1 MNSLLVN
8 PRGSQPIRAFRMLL
22 AISLLFAWWLSPAAA
37 QSERAITIG
46 LNSTLESMDVHSAIG
61 PNVIGTRVY
70 GLFHDTLLQTGHSGE
85 LEPVL
90 ATSYDNDGLDW
101 RFSLRE
107 GVVFHDGTT
116 MTAGDV
122 VYSFG
127 RLLDPANEA
136 SNFGQDLQRFV
147 SGIEATGPME
157 VTISTHNLDPLLPLR
172 VASYWASIVPAE
184 ATEAMDEATRISTP
198 LGAGPYKI
206 VEFVFGDRMVLGRHD
221 EYWGGRP
228 AASEIVL
235 RFITEDATRIAAL
248 QSGDVDLIT
257 QAPVDQI
264 ESLQAVGGF
273 IVSGAET
280 NNHMAVN
287 FNTVKGPTAD
297 VYIRRAMSLAI
308 DRELIVQ
315 ELWQGLSTVPPD
327 YMFPGAFGHDP
338 DFPGFEYDPE
348 TAREL
353 VAESDYDGRPINFQA
368 TAGYYANTDVIMPV
382 MARMWEDI
390 GLNINYEP
398 MEGSAFLDLYFA
410 GDIMTNLQ
418 QFNGAGDGQQFFQ
431 TWAVENIWRP
441 NYYQPAPEYDQ
452 HFAAIAQSVDAEE
465 RYAGL
470 QALKALFDA
479 DVPVAPIYRNIDIY
493 AFSDALDW
501 KPGPGFIMNLRPD
514 NLSFAD

>member
-1 MNSLLVN
+1 MNGLLFVK
-8 PRGSQPIRAFRMLL
+8 RRSRLKRLIVMTLGVCLLL
-22 AISLLFAWWLSPAAA
+22 ALWPSPLSA
-37 QSERAITIG
+37 QSDRTITIG
-46 LNSTLESMDVHSAIG
+46 LNSVLESMDVHTAIG
-61 PNVIGTRVY
+61 PNVIGTRIY

-90 ATSYDNDGLDW
+90 ATAYDNDGLEW

-107 GVVFHDGTT
+107 GVVFHDGTM
-116 MTAGDV
+116 MTADDV
-122 VYSFG
+122 LYSFG

-157 VTISTHNLDPLLPLR
+157 VTITTHNLDPLLPLR
-172 VASYWASIVPAE
+172 VASYWASIVPA
-184 ATEAMDEATRISTP
+184 ASTEAMDEASRMSVP
-198 LGAGPYKI
+198 LGAGPYSI
-206 VEFVFGDRMVLGRHD
+206 VEFVAGDRMVLERHD
-221 EYWGGRP
+221 AYWGGTP

-248 QSGDVDLIT
+248 QAGDVDLIT
-257 QAPVDQI
+257 QVPVDQI
-264 ESLQAVGGF
+264 DSLRAAGGF
-273 IVSGAET
+273 TVSSAVT

-297 VYIRRAMSLAI
+297 VNIRRAMSLAI
-308 DRELIVQ
+308 DRDLIVQ

-338 DFPGFEYDPE
+338 EFPGFAYDPE
-348 TAREL
+348 AAREL
-353 VAESDYDGRPINFQA
+353 VANSDYDGTPINFQA

-382 MARMWEDI
+382 MAQMWQDI

-441 NYYQPAPEYDQ
+441 NYYQPAPAYDEL
-452 HFAAIAQSVDAEE
+452 FGAIAQSVDVDE

-470 QALKALFDA
+470 QSMKALFDA

-493 AFSDALDW
+493 AFSDSLDW
-501 KPGPGFIMNLRPD
+501 RPGPGFIMNLRPD

>member
-1 MNSLLVN
+1 MNSPLQIPRRSQFKRVFVPLLTVCL
-8 PRGSQPIRAFRMLL
+8 LL
-22 AISLLFAWWLSPAAA
+22 ALCVSPVAA
-37 QSERAITIG
+37 QSERMITIG
-46 LNSTLESMDVHSAIG
+46 LNSVLESMDVHTAIG
-61 PNVIGTRVY
+61 PNVIGTRIY

-90 ATSYDNDGLDW
+90 ATSYDNDGLAW

-116 MTAGDV
+116 MTADDV

-147 SGIEATGPME
+147 SGIEATGAME
-157 VTISTHNLDPLLPLR
+157 VTITTHNLDPLLPLR

-184 ATEAMDEATRISTP
+184 ATEAMDEGARMSAP
-198 LGAGPYKI
+198 LGAGPYKV
-206 VEFVFGDRMVLGRHD
+206 VEFVSGDRMVLERHD

-257 QAPVDQI
+257 QVPVDQI
-264 ESLQAVGGF
+264 ETLHSADGLMVA
-273 IVSGAET
+273 SALT
-280 NNHMAVN
+280 DLHMAVN

-297 VYIRRAMSLAI
+297 VNIRRAMSLAI

-315 ELWQGLSTVPPD
+315 ELWQGLTTVPPD
-327 YMFPGAFGHDP
+327 YMFPGAVGHDP
-338 DFPGFEYDPE
+338 AFPGFAYDPE
-348 TAREL
+348 TARAL
-353 VAESDYDGRPINFQA
+353 VAESDYDGTAINFQA

-382 MARMWEDI
+382 MAQMWEDI

-418 QFNGAGDGQQFFQ
+418 QFRGGGDGQRFFQ

-441 NYYQPAPEYDQ
+441 NYYQPAAEYDEL
-452 HFAAIAQSVDAEE
+452 FTSIAQSVDAEE

-470 QALKALFDA
+470 QALKTLFDA

-493 AFSDALDW
+493 AFSDSLDW
-501 KPGPGFIMNLRPD
+501 RPGPGFIMNLRPN
-514 NLSFAD
+514 NLRFAD

>member
-1 MNSLLVN
+1 MKSPQIVQGRLLTNRLSSVSLAVCL
-8 PRGSQPIRAFRMLL
+8 LL
-22 AISLLFAWWLSPAAA
+22 ALWFVPVSA
-37 QSERAITIG
+37 QPDRSITIG
-46 LNSTLESMDVHSAIG
+46 LNSVLESMDVHTAIG
-61 PNVIGTRVY
+61 PNVIGTRIY

-85 LEPVL
+85 LELML
-90 ATSYDNDGLDW
+90 ATSYENDGLEW
-101 RFSLRE
+101 RFTLRE

-116 MTAGDV
+116 MTADDV

-147 SGIEATGPME
+147 SGIEATDAME
-157 VTISTHNLDPLLPLR
+157 VTITTHNLDPLLPLR
-172 VASYWASIVPAE
+172 VSSYWASIVPAG
-184 ATEAMDEATRISTP
+184 ATEAMDAAARKSAP
-198 LGAGPYKI
+198 LGAGPYRI
-206 VEFVFGDRMVLGRHD
+206 IEFVSGDRMVLEAHE
-221 EYWGGRP
+221 EYWGGAP

-257 QAPVDQI
+257 QVPVDQI
-264 ESLQAVGGF
+264 ETLRAGGRF
-273 IVSGAET
+273 IVSSAVT

-297 VYIRRAMSLAI
+297 VNIRRAMSLAI
-308 DRELIVQ
+308 DRDLIVQ

-327 YMFPGAFGHDP
+327 YMFPGAIGHDP
-338 DFPGFEYDPE
+338 DYPGFAYDPE
-348 TAREL
+348 MAREL
-353 VAESDYDGRPINFQA
+353 VADSDYDGAPINFQA

-382 MARMWEDI
+382 MAQMWEDV

-431 TWAVENIWRP
+431 TWAIENIWRP
-441 NYYQPAPEYDQ
+441 NYYQPAPEYDEL
-452 HFAAIAQSVDAEE
+452 FASVAQSVDGDE

-470 QALKALFDA
+470 QTMKALFDA

-493 AFSDALDW
+493 AYSASLEW
-501 KPGPGFIMNLRPD
+501 RPGPGFIMNLRPD
-514 NLSFAD
+514 NLSFAG

>member
-1 MNSLLVN
+1 MNSLPFVKH
-8 PRGSQPIRAFRMLL
+8 RSQFTGKSVILL
-22 AISLLFAWWLSPAAA
+22 ALCLLLAWWLSPVSA
-37 QSERAITIG
+37 QSERRITIG
-46 LNSTLESMDVHSAIG
+46 LNATLESMDVHTAIG
-61 PNVIGTRVY
+61 PNVIGTRIY

-85 LEPVL
+85 LEPML
-90 ATSYDNDGLDW
+90 ATAYENDGLEW

-116 MTAGDV
+116 MTADDV

-136 SNFGQDLQRFV
+136 SNFGQDLQRFA
-147 SGIEATGPME
+147 SGIEATGALE
-157 VTISTHNLDPLLPLR
+157 VTITTHNLDPLLPLR
-172 VASYWASIVPAE
+172 VASYWASIVPAA
-184 ATEAMDEATRISTP
+184 ATEAMDASTRMSTP
-198 LGAGPYKI
+198 LGAGPYKA
-206 VEFVFGDRMVLGRHD
+206 VEFVSGDRMLLERHD
-221 EYWGGRP
+221 EYWGDRP
-228 AASEIVL
+228 PASEIVL

-257 QAPVDQI
+257 QVPVDQI
-264 ESLQAVGGF
+264 EALKAVGGL
-273 IVSGAET
+273 VVASAVT
-280 NNHMAVN
+280 SNHMAVN

-297 VYIRRAMSLAI
+297 VNIRRAMSLAI
-308 DRELIVQ
+308 DRDLIVQ

-338 DFPGFEYDPE
+338 DFGGFEYDPE
-348 TAREL
+348 AARAL
-353 VAESDYDGRPINFQA
+353 VADSDYDGAPINFQA

-382 MARMWEDI
+382 MAQMWEDV

-441 NYYQPAPEYDQ
+441 NYYQPVPEYDEL
-452 HFAAIAQSVDAEE
+452 FTSIAQSVDADG

-470 QALKALFDA
+470 QAMKALFDA

-493 AFSDALDW
+493 AFSDSLDW
-501 KPGPGFIMNLRPD
+501 RPGPGFIMNLRPG
-514 NLSFAD
+514 NLSLAD

>member
-1 MNSLLVN
+1 MTSQLFGQHYSRIK
-8 PRGSQPIRAFRMLL
+8 RGLTVLAAVCLLL
-22 AISLLFAWWLSPAAA
+22 ALWLTLVSA
-37 QSERAITIG
+37 QSERTITIG
-46 LNSTLESMDVHSAIG
+46 LNSLLESMDVHTAIG
-61 PNVIGTRVY
+61 PNVIGTRIY

-90 ATSYDNDGLDW
+90 ATAYENDELEW

-116 MTAGDV
+116 MAADDV

-147 SGIEATGPME
+147 SDIEATGAME
-157 VTISTHNLDPLLPLR
+157 VTITTHNLDPLLPLR

-184 ATEAMDEATRISTP
+184 ATEAMDEAARKSVP
-198 LGAGPYKI
+198 LGAGPYRI
-206 VEFVFGDRMVLGRHD
+206 VEFVSGDRMVLERH
-221 EYWGGRP
+221 EGYWGGTPP
-228 AASEIVL
+228 ANEVVL

-248 QSGDVDLIT
+248 RSGDVDLIT
-257 QAPVDQI
+257 QVPVDQLDA
-264 ESLQAVGGF
+264 LQAAGGF
-273 IVSGAET
+273 TVSSAET

-297 VYIRRAMSLAI
+297 VDIRRAMSLAI

-338 DFPGFEYDPE
+338 DFPGFAYDPE
-348 TAREL
+348 MAREL
-353 VAESDYDGRPINFQA
+353 VANSDYDGTLINFQA

-382 MARMWEDI
+382 MAQMWQDI

-431 TWAVENIWRP
+431 TWAVANIWRP
-441 NYYQPAPEYDQ
+441 NYYQPPAEYDEL
-452 HFAAIAQSVDAEE
+452 FASITQSVDADV

-470 QALKALFDA
+470 QSMKALVDA
-479 DVPVAPIYRNIDIY
+479 DLPVAPIYRNIDIY
-493 AFSDALDW
+493 AFSDSLDW
-501 KPGPGFIMNLRPD
+501 QPGPGFIMNLRPD
-514 NLSFAD
+514 NLSFAE

>member
-1 MNSLLVN
+1 MNSLLLRPQRLQIKNVFCLLLA
-8 PRGSQPIRAFRMLL
+8 IVMLL
-22 AISLLFAWWLSPAAA
+22 ALRISPAATQA
-37 QSERAITIG
+37 ERSITIG
-46 LNSTLESMDVHSAIG
+46 LNSVLESMDVHTAIG

-90 ATSYDNDGLDW
+90 ATSYDNDGLAW

-116 MTAGDV
+116 MTADDV
-122 VYSFG
+122 VYSFE

-147 SGIEATGPME
+147 SGIEATGNME
-157 VTISTHNLDPLLPLR
+157 VTITTHNLDPLLPLR

-184 ATEAMDEATRISTP
+184 ATEAMDAGARMSAP
-198 LGAGPYKI
+198 LGAGPYKV
-206 VEFVFGDRMVLGRHD
+206 VEFIAGDRLVLERHD
-221 EYWGGRP
+221 AYWGGKP
-228 AASEIVL
+228 ATGEVVL

-248 QSGDVDLIT
+248 QAGDVDLIT
-257 QAPVDQI
+257 QVPVDQI
-264 ESLQAVGGF
+264 DALRAAGG
-273 IVSGAET
+273 ITVSSAMT

-297 VYIRRAMSLAI
+297 VNIRRAMSLAI

-327 YMFPGAFGHDP
+327 YLFPGAIGHDP
-338 DFPGFEYDPE
+338 DYPGFAYDPE
-348 TAREL
+348 AARAL

-382 MARMWEDI
+382 MAQMWEDI

-431 TWAVENIWRP
+431 TWAIENIWRP
-441 NYYQPAPEYDQ
+441 NYYQPGAEYDEL
-452 HFAAIAQSVDAEE
+452 FTSIAQSVDAEE

-470 QALKALFDA
+470 QALKTLVDA

-493 AFSDALDW
+493 AFSEALDW
-501 KPGPGFIMNLRPD
+501 RPGPGFIMNLRPA
-514 NLSFAD
+514 NLRLAG